1 MSAETSSTALSG
13 TKIVPAIVRQL
24 EGLNES
30 YQSEGGGREGGR
42 EEGTDEG
49 TEGERE
55 GGGKWER
62 ECQLR
67 PAPLLSLE
75 QKIVEGGREGR
86 RKGERGRERGRK
98 GRKGSRESL
107 YKF

>member
-42 EEGTDEG
+42 K
-49 TEGERE
+49 
-55 GGGKWER
+55 GGRK
-62 ECQLR
+62 
-67 PAPLLSLE
+67 
-75 QKIVEGGREGR
+75 GGRE
-86 RKGERGRERGRK
+86 RERK
-98 GRKGSRESL
+98 GRR
-107 YKF
+107 